1 MAVSDL
7 TFVHLASKGVTTKD
21 VLSFVLANEN
31 NPGVIFKAAL
41 ENGVS
46 AQMLAEVVGEA
57 IPTIDL
63 NAVRQFFS
71 RQGFDSLQLDNSYL
85 QQLGKTDFKSLFD
98 KTNLKSGGSIND
110 TITLG
115 AGENYADGGLGDD
128 TITGSIGNDL
138 LLGGSGNDEI
148 DGGRGN
154 DYIEGGFGK
163 DKLYGGK
170 FADSKY
176 VSGYWLGNQY
186 IYGYYE
192 YTVDHSTNLI
202 YGEGGDDYIEGGY
215 GADMLDG
222 GDGAD
227 RIYGGNYSYYYD
239 DVIYDHDVIYGRGG
253 DDYLSGEAGNDV
265 IYGGLGDDEI
275 YGGSG
280 ADTLYGEEGNDSI
293 YSYGYYSSDD
303 DNTVDYLFG
312 GTGDDYLVIGTG
324 DKADGGVGNDKII
337 FDAPNT
343 AVAVTIAEIIAGEG
357 ADQIKISDLSESSH
371 VIVDLSETTQA
382 KDDIYDWS
390 FEGTLSDVALEV
402 RGFNIKYDTFNLGWF
417 DYYGLNYGNDR
428 AGYVS
433 KYSNYNYSQIVK
445 SASENYLI
453 RQTSGE
459 TTPDSY
465 GKGFFVIQGAQAAA
479 SDIVSAAT
487 LIDSYGNDAKYE
499 KGAVHYF
506 LINVGAENSALYRFK
521 DDSGAD
527 SNVVPDEL
535 TPVALFVGV
544 RTEDFSTQDL
554 INVFV

>member
-148 DGGRGN
+148 DGGRGS

-227 RIYGGNYSYYYD
+227 RINGGDYSYYD

-253 DDYLSGEAGNDV
+253 DDDLSGKAGNDV

-337 FDAPNT
+337 FNAPNT
-343 AVAVTIAEIIAGEG
+343 AVAVTTAEIIAGEG
-357 ADQIKISDLSESSH
+357 ADQIKIDDLSESSH

-382 KDDIYDWS
+382 KDDIYNVS
-390 FEGTLSDVALEV
+390 FQGTLSEVALEV

-417 DYYGLNYGNDR
+417 DHYGSDYGNDQ
-428 AGYVS
+428 AGYVN